1 MVADSEKR
9 VERNRREIG
18 QFPMLFA
25 VCVRFF
31 FSLSF
36 LPEEKF

>member
-18 QFPMLFA
+18 QFPMFA
-25 VCVRFF
+25 VCVCF